1 MIHIHSFTFNALQE
15 NTYLLWDDSKECIIV
30 DPGCHSNA
38 ERNTITNFITNQKL
52 QPTYIYNTHC
62 HIDHVMG
69 ASFVK
74 RHYNIKL
81 GIHKIEESVL
91 RAVKTY
97 APNYGIY
104 NYEEV
109 EGDFFFEDGDLLKIG
124 GSTIEVLFVPG
135 HSPGHVAFYDKQQKI
150 CLSGDVLF
158 FNSIGR
164 TDLPGGNHNTLL
176 DSIKSKLF
184 TLPDDVKIYPGHGPL
199 TTIGQEKLT
208 NPYLKNL

>member
-1 MIHIHSFTFNALQE
+1 M
-15 NTYLLWDDSKECIIV
+15 
-30 DPGCHSNA
+30 
-38 ERNTITNFITNQKL
+38 
-52 QPTYIYNTHC
+52 
-62 HIDHVMG
+62 
-69 ASFVK
+69 
-74 RHYNIKL
+74 
-81 GIHKIEESVL
+81 
-91 RAVKTY
+91 
-97 APNYGIY
+97 
-104 NYEEV
+104 
-109 EGDFFFEDGDLLKIG
+109 KIG